1 MWTYRYIADLFPKG
15 DLRMVY
21 VLSKDE
27 TPLMPTKRHG
37 KVKHL
42 LREGKAKVV
51 RNKPF
56 TIQLTYDTTHYTQPI
71 TLGIDSGHKYIG
83 FSAVTGKEELLS
95 GEVELRDDIS
105 ELIKEKVMYRR
116 IRRSRLRYR
125 EPKFDN
131 RVSSRKETPRKGFK
145 EGWLA
150 PSIKHKLDTH
160 IRFIEFIKKILPI
173 TDIIIEVAKFD
184 TQKIKNPEI
193 KGKEYQQGEQRDFYN
208 LREYILYRDNYTCQ
222 LCGKSNVPLEVHH
235 IGFWKG
241 DRTNRPSNLITLCTK
256 CHDPKN
262 HLKGGKLY
270 GMEPVQKPLKEATFM
285 TTVRWKLVDML
296 GCGYTYG
303 YITKVRRIAL
313 NLDKTHY
320 NDAFC
325 IAGGTNQRRIEPIY
339 FEQIRRNNRSLE
351 YFYDAKYIDTRDGST
366 KKGQELFNG
375 RTTRNKNYNTENLK
389 KYRGK
394 KVSKGRRSIRKKRYF
409 YQPKDLVIYEGRKYT
424 VKGVHCRGERI
435 ILAELS
441 KSVKIETVEPY
452 MFRKGL
458 CVV

>member
-1 MWTYRYIADLFPKG
+1 
-15 DLRMVY
+15 MVY
-21 VLSKDE
+21 VIAKDG
-27 TPLMPTKRHG
+27 TPLMPTNRRG
-37 KVKHL
+37 KVRHL

-71 TLGIDSGHKYIG
+71 TLGVDSGHKHIG
-83 FSAVTGKEELLS
+83 FSAVTEKEEVLS
-95 GEVELRDDIS
+95 GEVELRDDVS
-105 ELIKEKVMYRR
+105 ELIKEKGMYRR
-116 IRRSRLRYR
+116 IRRNGLRYR
-125 EPKFDN
+125 EPRFDN
-131 RVSSRKETPRKGFK
+131 RVSSRKGTPQKGFK
-145 EGWLA
+145 ESWLA

-184 TQKIKNPEI
+184 TQKIKNPNIEGI
-193 KGKEYQQGEQRDFYN
+193 EYQQGEQQNFYN
-208 LREYILYRDNYTCQ
+208 LREYILHRDNYTCQ
-222 LCGKSNVPLEVHH
+222 LCGKTNVPLEVHH

-241 DRTNRPSNLITLCTK
+241 DRSNRPSNLITLCTK

-270 GMEPVQKPLKEATFM
+270 GMKPVQKPLKEATFM
-285 TTVRWKLVDML
+285 STVRWKLVNILD
-296 GCGYTYG
+296 CKHTYG
-303 YITKVRRIAL
+303 YITKLKRIAL

-351 YFYDAKYIDTRDGST
+351 KFYDTKYIDTRDGLT

-375 RTTRNKNYNTENLK
+375 RRTRNKNYNTQNLRK
-389 KYRGK
+389 FRGQK
-394 KVSKGRRSIRKKRYF
+394 ISKGRRSIRTQRYS
-409 YQPKDLVIYEGRKYT
+409 YQPKDIVIYEGRKYT
-424 VKGVHCRGERI
+424 VKGIQNKGSYI
-435 ILAELS
+435 KLAELS
-441 KSVKIETVEPY
+441 KPVKTETVKPY

-458 CVV
+458 YVV

>member
-1 MWTYRYIADLFPKG
+1 MTYVIA
-15 DLRMVY
+15 
-21 VLSKDE
+21 KDG
-27 TPLMPTKRHG
+27 TPLMPTNRRG
-37 KVKHL
+37 KVRHL

-56 TIQLTYDTTHYTQPI
+56 TIQLTYETAHYTQPI

-83 FSAVTGKEELLS
+83 FSAVTEKGNTPNGVKEEVLS
-95 GEVELRDDIS
+95 GEVELRDDVS
-105 ELIKEKVMYRR
+105 ELIKEKGMYRKA
-116 IRRSRLRYR
+116 RRSGLRYR
-125 EPKFDN
+125 EPRFDN
-131 RVSSRKETPRKGFK
+131 RRKTDD
-145 EGWLA
+145 WLA

-173 TDIIIEVAKFD
+173 TEIIIEVAKFD

-193 KGKEYQQGEQRDFYN
+193 KGKEYQQGEQLDFYN
-208 LREYILYRDNYTCQ
+208 LREYILHRDNYNCQ
-222 LCGKSNVPLEVHH
+222 LCGKTNVPLEVHH

-285 TTVRWKLVDML
+285 STVRWKLVNAL
-296 GCGYTYG
+296 GCKYTYG
-303 YITKVRRIAL
+303 YITKSKRIKL

-325 IAGGTNQRRIEPIY
+325 IAGGTDQEKDSLTANEEGRIEPIY

-351 YFYDAKYIDTRDGST
+351 KFYDAKYIDTRDGST

-375 RTTRNKNYNTENLK
+375 RTTRNKNYNTQNLK
-389 KYRGK
+389 KFRGQ
-394 KVSKGRRSIRKKRYF
+394 KVSKGRRGIRTQRYF
-409 YQPKDLVIYEGRKYT
+409 YQPKDIVIYEGREYAVKGIQNKGSYIKLAGLSKPVKTET
-424 VKGVHCRGERI
+424 VK
-435 ILAELS
+435 
-441 KSVKIETVEPY
+441 PY
-452 MFRKGL
+452 RFRKGL
-458 CVV
+458 CVI